1 MLVRDK
7 MTLNPVTATPDMS
20 LTDAL
25 RLMNDRKIRR
35 LPVVDSHG
43 RLVGIISDRDL
54 LLASP
59 SPATSLAIWEIH
71 ELLAK
76 LTVEKIMTREVI
88 TVPEDTPLEEA
99 ARVMADRR
107 IGGLPVMRDGTLVG
121 VISESDLFKTLLQLL
136 GGRRPGVRITVA
148 TSGAKGTLAEITSAI
163 YAAGGDIVGLAFS
176 EVPDSNEEG
185 TWVNTFKVQGV
196 PKDRLVEVMRSHV
209 REIMDVRETL

>member
-43 RLVGIISDRDL
+43 RLAGIISDRDL

-176 EVPDSNEEG
+176 EVPDSNDEG